1 MLLYIDFMLYIFFY
15 LLLLI
20 FLSLIHISLLHES
33 GSTNPL
39 GIPTIFE
46 IIPLAPYFI
55 LKDGLS
61 ILLVFLIILYLNFIS
76 PDILGHTL
84 NYQIANF
91 LVTPPHIVPEWY
103 LLFFYAI
110 LRSIPNKLLGFYSN
124 GFIYSYFVIFT
135 LYNEKYYNT

>member
-1 MLLYIDFMLYIFFY
+1 LHFLLPFILA
-15 LLLLI
+15 

-39 GIPTIFE
+39 GVPSIYE
-46 IIPLAPYFI
+46 IIPFTPYYI

-61 ILLVFLIILYLNFIS
+61 ILIVLLLILYLNFKS

-91 LVTPPHIVPEWY
+91 LVTPPHIVPE
-103 LLFFYAI
+103 
-110 LRSIPNKLLGFYSN
+110 
-124 GFIYSYFVIFT
+124 
-135 LYNEKYYNT
+135 